1 MELAKTEGNPNTI
14 TRHEF
19 QEALSYVGIQE
30 SDQEILDRL
39 FTMFDK
45 MGDNQVTHPGA
56 TPSARS
62 AHARG
67 RERTRTTRPISPRPV
82 CSAQINFR
90 EFIVGI
96 SPLAKGTVQ
105 VRARLGRRGWW
116 TSRLLSSL
124 DGAAPVLVIQD
135 KLHFSFTLYDID
147 QTQQIK
153 QASSPSARCVRISRA
168 ISLTLGSSLAFV
180 RRRR

>member
-56 TPSARS
+56 TPSAR
-62 AHARG
+62 AA
-67 RERTRTTRPISPRPV
+67 RTRAWERENAHHPPPITAARVLGTDQLPRVHRRHLPV
-82 CSAQINFR
+82 GQGHGAGARALGS
-90 EFIVGI
+90 
-96 SPLAKGTVQ
+96 
-105 VRARLGRRGWW
+105 ARLV
-116 TSRLLSSL
+116 
-124 DGAAPVLVIQD
+124 D
-135 KLHFSFTLYDID
+135 
-147 QTQQIK
+147 
-153 QASSPSARCVRISRA
+153 
-168 ISLTLGSSLAFV
+168 LAFALIT
-180 RRRR
+180 

>member
-1 MELAKTEGNPNTI
+1 MRARVRASDAVSYASDVIDLRDTRDDMRLFCGAATRQTKFMELAKTEGNPNTI

-45 MGDNQVTHPGA
+45 MGDNQVTLQLSTRVP
-56 TPSARS
+56 PSGSSSAARFS
-62 AHARG
+62 V
-67 RERTRTTRPISPRPV
+67 T
-82 CSAQINFR
+82 QINFR

-105 VRARLGRRGWW
+105 VRVAAAVLYAPRELLGHAVKSCSHRGRRCQSTRPAGV
-116 TSRLLSSL
+116 TVLLPR
-124 DGAAPVLVIQD
+124 A
-135 KLHFSFTLYDID
+135 
-147 QTQQIK
+147 
-153 QASSPSARCVRISRA
+153 CVTA
-168 ISLTLGSSLAFV
+168 G
-180 RRRR
+180 